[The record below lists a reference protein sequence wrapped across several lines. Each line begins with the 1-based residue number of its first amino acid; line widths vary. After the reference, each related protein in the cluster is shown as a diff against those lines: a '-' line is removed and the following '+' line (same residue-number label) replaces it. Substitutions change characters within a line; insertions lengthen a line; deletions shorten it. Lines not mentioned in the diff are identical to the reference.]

1 MSLIEL
7 PKNIAVIALL
17 GLVATLALPVLASD
31 KPTVTVD
38 KAAITQIKFELA
50 DEHLDQFGFPLPLQQ
65 MLERVSKNL
74 SEWHYPVSVSGLAYS
89 HTLKAT
95 LGAIANQA
103 TPVGFSFTSGN
114 SDPRASGFQK
124 ADVLPVSCRLTSTDG
139 STVIVEHHTTFS
151 AHELTGDS
159 SQNKRVDKLV
169 DHLSTACFTLL
180 DDLKLPVAAD
190 KKTESTSFKP
200 GWMPEVRVEVKEV
213 PVTDTKDTSIID
225 DSKANEESRKEIIIH
240 NQGSPLILKFGH
252 DRR

>member
-1 MSLIEL
+1 MIEL
-7 PKNIAVIALL
+7 KKNIAHFALL
-17 GLVATLALPVLASD
+17 GFVTTLALPVLASE

-38 KAAITQIKFELA
+38 KTSITQIKFELA

-65 MLERVSKNL
+65 ILERVSKNL

-89 HTLKAT
+89 HSLKAT

-124 ADVLPVSCRLTSTDG
+124 ADVLPISCQLISTDG
-139 STVIVEHHTTFS
+139 STVFAEHHTTFS
-151 AHELTGDS
+151 VHELSSDS

-190 KKTESTSFKP
+190 KKSESTSFKP
-200 GWMPEVRVEVKEV
+200 GWMPEVRVEVREV
-213 PVTDTKDTSIID
+213 PAKVDAHGVAPPDAVADEPK
-225 DSKANEESRKEIIIH
+225 KEIIIH
-240 NQGSPLILKFGH
+240 NQGTPMIFQFGH
-252 DRR
+252 ERR